1 MKLGDDGR
9 ESVDGE
15 TRGDLMKW
23 RLRAEVGSRWGGG
36 IAFVL
41 LCLGLTNADEP
52 KEPKAARSVHLLW
65 PAPDAVAFVNELT
78 VEESVPGSY
87 FMACGF
93 NHGYFGI
100 QELNGAKDKV
110 ALFSVWDPGDQND
123 PNSVPAD
130 RRVEVLAQ
138 AEEVRIGRF
147 GNEGTGAQCFY
158 KLPWEIGR
166 TYRFLVTAKV
176 EAKRTAYAAFVGRDD
191 KSWKHLATFRTLTN
205 GSPLRG
211 LYSFIEDFRRDG
223 KSLQQSRR
231 ATFGNGWVKTV
242 GGDWQPLTKARFTA
256 DATPVTN
263 MDAGFNESR
272 VWLATGGEVR
282 NQTALK
288 SLIEGE
294 SKSSQPPELP

>member
-1 MKLGDDGR
+1 M
-9 ESVDGE
+9 
-15 TRGDLMKW
+15 MW
-23 RLRAEVGSRWGGG
+23 PLRKDSRPCCLCG

-41 LCLGLTNADEP
+41 LCLGRTDAHEP
-52 KEPKAARSVHLLW
+52 KEPKAARSVHLWW

-100 QELNGAKDKV
+100 QELSGAKDKV

-130 RRVEVLAQ
+130 RRVEVLAK
-138 AEEVRIGRF
+138 ADDVRIGRF

-158 KLPWEIGR
+158 KLLWEVGQ

-176 EAKRTAYAAFVGRDD
+176 DKPKTAYSAYVGKDD
-191 KSWKHLATFRTLTN
+191 KSWKHLATFRTQTN

-223 KSLQQSRR
+223 KSLQQTRR
-231 ATFGNGWVKTV
+231 ASFSNGWVKTV
-242 GGDWQPLTKARFTA
+242 GGDWQPLSKARFTA

-263 MDAGFNESR
+263 MDAGVKDFR
-272 VWLATGGEVR
+272 FWLATGGDVR
-282 NQTALK
+282 NQSALK
-288 SLIEGE
+288 SLIEVE
-294 SKSSQPPELP
+294 ANSLEPPELP